1 MEEERLRL
9 LVVDDD
15 EEARQT
21 YQRGLTPRYEVAIA
35 AGVGEALAILGA
47 SAPFDVVVSDD
58 RMPDGRGVDLLRQV
72 AERTPGTVRLLLTG
86 YAPLGVGGLLT
97 TGVIH
102 AILHKPLLPSELEAR
117 VADELA
123 FRRSL
128 SRER

>member
-47 SAPFDVVVSDD
+47 SATFDVVVSDD

>member
-15 EEARQT
+15 EDARQT

-35 AGVGEALAILGA
+35 AGVGEALVILGT
-47 SAPFDVVVSDD
+47 APVFDVVVSDD

>member
-35 AGVGEALAILGA
+35 AGVGEALAILGS

>member
-21 YQRGLTPRYEVAIA
+21 YQRGLTPRYDVAIA
-35 AGVGEALAILGA
+35 AGVGEALEILGA
-47 SAPFDVVVSDD
+47 GPPFDVVVSDD

-72 AERTPGTVRLLLTG
+72 AEKTPATVRLLLTG

-102 AILHKPLLPSELEAR
+102 SILHKPLLPSELEAR

>member
-15 EEARQT
+15 EDARQT

-35 AGVGEALAILGA
+35 AGVGEALVILGA
-47 SAPFDVVVSDD
+47 APAFDVVVSDD

-97 TGVIH
+97 PGVIH
-102 AILHKPLLPSELEAR
+102 AILHKPLLPSELKAS
-117 VADELA
+117 VAEELA